1 MISMYAEYSGR
12 TLYVALSTDTIEG
25 AKNGD
30 KLYEMDT
37 GKRYVCKDSG
47 GVMNRWVEQP
57 EEGGGGGTLIEK
69 TITTNGTF
77 AATDDN
83 ADGYSSVT
91 TFVLPA
97 EFTLT
102 VKNNLPGSPGAQRNA
117 TVFTSRKPT
126 STPATLLYDGTTAPG
141 GGNSTKIKIPGN
153 PLKNSTVIVIRTL
166 QAATITL
173 PSNMR
178 LLLSG
183 TDVKYANQ
191 YLFVLMTEVGGAT
204 TSYEITINPA
214 S

>member
-37 GKRYVCKDSG
+37 GKRYVYNESNDA
-47 GVMNRWVEQP
+47 WDEQP
-57 EEGGGGGTLIEK
+57 EEGGGGTLIEK
-69 TITTNGTF
+69 IIITNGTF
-77 AATDDN
+77 AATDDD

-91 TFVLPA
+91 TNVLPA

-102 VKNNLPGSPGAQRNA
+102 VKNNLTGSSGAQRNA

-126 STPATLLYDGTTAPG
+126 PTPATVLYEGITAPG
-141 GGNSTKIKIPGN
+141 GGSSTKIKIPGN
-153 PLKNSTVIVIRTL
+153 PLKNNAVIVIRTL
-166 QAATITL
+166 QAATLSL
-173 PSNMR
+173 PSNMH
-178 LLLSG
+178 LALTG
-183 TDVKYANQ
+183 TDIKYPNL
-191 YLFVLMTEVGGAT
+191 YVFVLMTELANAT